1 MRILVYTASPC
12 FYTELTPLAGVRSGL
27 KLGYDGLE
35 YSSRPVPALH
45 PDGSP
50 ISLRDTLQQ
59 TWPALQLAQPSPGTA
74 TDAADSAAEAPA
86 PSEPPA
92 AVFGGDQPAA
102 KPAGDPQ
109 TAQPSVTINGITV
122 SIDMPVAWLH
132 ARLHAA
138 DHFLY
143 VIVQT

>member
-1 MRILVYTASPC
+1 MHTAL
-12 FYTELTPLAGVRSGL
+12 LTPLASVRQSGL

-59 TWPALQLAQPSPGTA
+59 TWPALQLAQPSTGTA
-74 TDAADSAAEAPA
+74 TEAANSAAEAPA
-86 PSEPPA
+86 ASQTS
-92 AVFGGDQPAA
+92 AVDPGEDQPAA

-109 TAQPSVTINGITV
+109 TVQPSVTINGINV
-122 SIDMPVAWLH
+122 SIDLPVAWLH

-143 VIVQT
+143 VIVRT